1 MKRFVACVALAVSLC
16 GCSSTIDTGFRGVT
30 LQWGAPT
37 GEVKPE
43 GFYWYAPFSGIS
55 IVPMNVQIQSG
66 ETQAAAVSRDLQKID
81 TKLTINYHLDPGKV
95 VSVYDQLREDYA
107 TRVIDPS
114 IQETVKA
121 VTARFTAGDLIGHRD
136 QVVQQTEAG
145 LRRLIE
151 PYGIHV
157 DQVMITDFQ
166 FSKNFAEAVEAK
178 VTAQQELV
186 TVRTQAQAAIEKA
199 QGEARAQFLQR
210 QTLTPLMVQLR
221 WIDKWNGQLP
231 NVTGGGTPFI
241 NMPAAAP
248 EKGQ

>member
-1 MKRFVACVALAVSLC
+1 MKRLLAGVALAVSLC
-16 GCSSTIDTGFRGVT
+16 GCASTIDTGYRGVT
-30 LQWGAPT
+30 LEWGKPT

-43 GFYWYAPFSGIS
+43 GFYWYWPFSGVS
-55 IVPMNVQIQSG
+55 IVSMNVQIQSG
-66 ETQAAAVSRDLQKID
+66 SVEAASVSRDLQKVD

-95 VSVYDQLREDYA
+95 VSVYDQLREDYGE
-107 TRVIDPS
+107 RVIDPS

-121 VTARFTAGDLIGHRD
+121 VTARFTAGDLIAHRD
-136 QVVQQTEAG
+136 QVVQQTEDG
-145 LRRLIE
+145 LRKLIE

-157 DQVMITDFQ
+157 DQIMITDFQ

-186 TVRTQAQAAIEKA
+186 TVRTQAQAAVEKA
-199 QGEARAQFLQR
+199 QGEARAQLLQR

-231 NVTGGGTPFI
+231 GVTGGGTPFI
-241 NMPAAAP
+241 NIPAAAAD
-248 EKGQ
+248 KGQ